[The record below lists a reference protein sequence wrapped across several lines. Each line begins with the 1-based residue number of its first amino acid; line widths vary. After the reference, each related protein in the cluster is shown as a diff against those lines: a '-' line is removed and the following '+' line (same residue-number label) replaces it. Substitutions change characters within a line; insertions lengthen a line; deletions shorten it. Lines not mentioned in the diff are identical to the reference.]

1 MHFDYRLWGFT
12 RGVRGRIYFA
22 VLIGVLATTLGVARL
37 ALLGWLIGL
46 VFEGRSVTTL
56 VLPLFVTACVMVLRG
71 VFEHWRTLVAHQTA
85 AIVQKTLRRQ
95 LYDQIVTLGPG
106 YTGRQR
112 SGELVLSLVDGVEQ
126 LETYFGQ
133 YLPQLLVSAI
143 SPVLIFA
150 FVAFLDLPVALTL
163 FIAALIALAAPAL
176 WHQFDTKKSQERQ
189 DAYAVFASEFL
200 DAVQGL
206 ATLKAFGQSRP
217 RADLLADKAR
227 DVFRTTMWV
236 LATNSLARG
245 ITDTA
250 IAVGAAFALGLG
262 AHRVASEQMELTAL
276 LIILMMGVEIFRPM
290 RDLRTVLHQGM
301 VGLSAAQGIY
311 RILDAQPPIVEK
323 TNAIKPLDPQ
333 PTISFESVRFSYPE
347 QRHSVH
353 DQLDLSI
360 VPGERVGIVGT
371 SGCGKSTI
379 VRLLLRFYDPDQGT
393 VRLGGYD
400 IKDLSLAALRQQIS
414 VVNQDTFLFHGT
426 IGENIR
432 LGKPA
437 ATDAEVTA
445 AAKSANIHEFV
456 SGLPQAYDSLIG
468 EKGIKLSG
476 GQRQR
481 VAIARALLR
490 DSPILI
496 LDEALSAVD
505 AENEAFIQQALD
517 GLMKGRTTL
526 VLAHRLSSIINC
538 DRILV
543 LDQGRIAESGSHN
556 QLMASNG
563 IYAELMS
570 EQAHEADRGRP
581 EEQASS
587 EIELSPSPQQDLTED
602 ISSVPTEGIIKA
614 EGLNWRQVVTIL
626 MGHIMPWKG
635 RLTLTFIFGVLRV
648 VAFIGVG
655 ALSALIVLA
664 LKNHAPYTHYLI
676 GLAVVAP
683 LSGVLHWLES
693 WIAHDMAFRLLAEM
707 RVGVFRKLDQLAP
720 AYLAR
725 RRTGDLMGIATQDV
739 ELVEYFFA
747 HTVAPAFVAVLG
759 PVVVV
764 FILGTANAWIAATL
778 VPFLLAVGL
787 SPFLMRGSVDR
798 LGSRSREAAGELAAH
813 AIDSVQGLGEI
824 VSYQQENSRGNQF
837 DALGEHHISL
847 RLPFFGQLTL
857 QHTLL
862 EVFTGLGG
870 LAVVTTGA
878 FLVSTQSV
886 NAGLLPLLTILAMAA
901 FLPISEIAQVGRQLA
916 DTMGATRRVYALE
929 NEPILVVDGPGAQE
943 SENSAAIT
951 LSSVNFSYPGR
962 PRRVLADV
970 SFTIPAGKTVALV
983 GPSGAGKTTLAQ
995 LLMRFWDPSDGV
1007 VTLGATDLRDY
1018 QLDDLRSRI
1027 ALVAQDTYLFN
1038 NSLRENILIAKP
1050 TASDSELAQAVELAA
1065 LSELVKS
1072 LPQGLDTPVGERGTS
1087 LSGGQRQRVAI
1098 ARAFLKDAPVLI
1110 LDEATSHLDALSEQG
1125 VRKALDQL
1133 KADRTTIIIA
1143 HRLSTIRDADM
1154 IVVLEDGQV
1163 VETGTHADLLNNRHL
1178 YARLVSHQLG
1188 GARAT
1193 QALST

>member
-12 RGVRGRIYFA
+12 RGVRGRIFFA
-22 VLIGVLATTLGVARL
+22 VLIGVLATALGVARL

-46 VFEGRSVTTL
+46 VFQGHNVTAL
-56 VLPLFVTACVMVLRG
+56 FFPLLVTACVMILRG
-71 VFEHWRTLVAHQTA
+71 IFEHWRTLVAHKTA
-85 AIVQKTLRRQ
+85 SIVQKMLRRR
-95 LYDQIVTLGPG
+95 LYDQIVALGPG
-106 YTGRQR
+106 YAGRQR

-143 SPVLIFA
+143 TPVLIFA

-163 FIAALIALAAPAL
+163 LIAAVIALAAPAL

-311 RILDAQPPIVEK
+311 RILDAQAPIVEK

-333 PTISFESVRFSYPE
+333 PTISFESVHFSYPE

-437 ATDAEVTA
+437 ATDAEVTD

-526 VLAHRLSSIINC
+526 VLAHRLSSVINC

-543 LDQGRIAESGSHN
+543 LDQGRIAESGSHS

-570 EQAHEADRGRP
+570 EQAHEADWGQS

-587 EIELSPSPQQDLTED
+587 EIELSPSPQQDLTEE
-602 ISSVPTEGIIKA
+602 ISNELTEGIIKA
-614 EGLNWRQVVTIL
+614 EGLNWRQVVKIL

-720 AYLAR
+720 AYLVR
-725 RRTGDLMGIATQDV
+725 RRTGDLMGLATQDV

-764 FILGTANAWIAATL
+764 FILGTANAWIAAAL

-824 VSYQQENSRGNQF
+824 VSYQQEDSRGNQF
-837 DALGEHHISL
+837 DELGERHISL

-878 FLVSTQSV
+878 FLAGTQAIDSGV
-886 NAGLLPLLTILAMAA
+886 LPLLTILAMAA
-901 FLPISEIAQVGRQLA
+901 FLPVSEIAQVGRQLA
-916 DTMGATRRVYALE
+916 DTLGATRRVYALE
-929 NEPILVVDGPGAQE
+929 NEPVPVIDGPGVQK
-943 SENSAAIT
+943 SVNSAAIT
-951 LSSVNFSYPGR
+951 LSSACFSYPGR
-962 PRRVLADV
+962 PRQVLADV
-970 SFTIPAGKTVALV
+970 GFTIPAGKTIALV

-995 LLMRFWDPSDGV
+995 LLMRFWDPTEGII
-1007 VTLGATDLRDY
+1007 TLGGTDLRDY
-1018 QLDDLRSRI
+1018 HLDDLRARI

-1050 TASDSELAQAVELAA
+1050 TASDTELAQAVELAA
-1065 LSELVKS
+1065 LSDLVKS
-1072 LPQGLDTPVGERGTS
+1072 LPQGLNTPVGERGTS

-1110 LDEATSHLDALSEQG
+1110 LDEATSHLDAISEQG

-1133 KADRTTIIIA
+1133 KTDRTTIIIA

-1163 VETGTHADLLNNRHL
+1163 VETGTHEDLLNNRRL

>member
-12 RGVRGRIYFA
+12 RGVRGRIFFA
-22 VLIGVLATTLGVARL
+22 VLIGVLATALGVARL

-46 VFEGRSVTTL
+46 VFQGHDVTSL
-56 VLPLFVTACVMVLRG
+56 VFPLLVTACVMILRG
-71 VFEHWRTLVAHQTA
+71 IFEHWRTLVAHKTA
-85 AIVQKTLRRQ
+85 SIVQKMLRRR

-106 YTGRQR
+106 YAGRQR

-143 SPVLIFA
+143 TPVLIFA

-163 FIAALIALAAPAL
+163 LIAAVIALAAPAL
-176 WHQFDTKKSQERQ
+176 WHQFDTQKSRERQ

-250 IAVGAAFALGLG
+250 IAVGAAVALGLG

-323 TNAIKPLDPQ
+323 SNAITPVDPQ
-333 PTISFESVRFSYPE
+333 PTIAFESVRFSYPE
-347 QRHSVH
+347 QQHTVH
-353 DQLDLSI
+353 DQLDISI
-360 VPGERVGIVGT
+360 VPGERVGVVGA

-379 VRLLLRFYDPDQGT
+379 VRLLLRFYDPNQGT
-393 VRLGGYD
+393 VKLGGYD

-432 LGKPA
+432 LGRPD
-437 ATDAEVTA
+437 ATDAEVTN
-445 AAKSANIHEFV
+445 AAKSANIHEFI

-517 GLMKGRTTL
+517 RLMKGRTTL
-526 VLAHRLSSIINC
+526 VLAHRLSSVINC

-543 LDQGRIAESGSHN
+543 LEQGRVAESGNHS

-570 EQAHEADRGRP
+570 EQAREADWEQP
-581 EEQASS
+581 EMKESLD
-587 EIELSPSPQQDLTED
+587 IDVSPSSSHDVVEDL
-602 ISSVPTEGIIKA
+602 SSVPTEGIIKA
-614 EGLNWRQVVTIL
+614 EGLNWRQVVKIL

-664 LKNHAPYTHYLI
+664 LKNNTPYTHYLV

-693 WIAHDMAFRLLAEM
+693 WIAHDMAFRLLAEI
-707 RVGVFRKLDQLAP
+707 RISVFRKLDQLAP
-720 AYLAR
+720 AYLVR

-764 FILGTANAWIAATL
+764 FILGTANGWIAAAL

-787 SPFLMRGSVDR
+787 SPFLMRGSVDY

-824 VSYQQENSRGNQF
+824 VSYQQEDSRGNQF
-837 DALGEHHISL
+837 DELGQHHISL

-862 EVFTGLGG
+862 EIFTGLGG

-878 FLVSTQSV
+878 FLAGTQAIDSGV
-886 NAGLLPLLTILAMAA
+886 LPLLTILAMAA
-901 FLPISEIAQVGRQLA
+901 FLPVSEIAQVGRQLA
-916 DTMGATRRVYALE
+916 DTLGATRRVYALE
-929 NEPILVVDGPGAQE
+929 NEPVPVVDGAGAQE

-951 LSSVNFSYPGR
+951 LSSACFSYPGR
-962 PRRVLADV
+962 PRQVLADV
-970 SFTIPAGKTVALV
+970 GFTIPAGKTVALV

-995 LLMRFWDPSDGV
+995 LLMRFWDPTDGV
-1007 VTLGATDLRDY
+1007 ITLGGTDLRDY
-1018 QLDDLRSRI
+1018 RLDDLRARI

-1050 TASDSELAQAVELAA
+1050 SASESELAQAVELAA
-1065 LSELVKS
+1065 LSDLVKS
-1072 LPQGLDTPVGERGTS
+1072 LPHGLNTPVGERGTS

-1110 LDEATSHLDALSEQG
+1110 LDEATSHLDAISEQG

-1163 VETGTHADLLNNRHL
+1163 VETGTHDDLLNNGHL

>member
-12 RGVRGRIYFA
+12 HGVRGRIFFA
-22 VLIGVLATTLGVARL
+22 VLIGVLATALGVARL

-56 VLPLFVTACVMVLRG
+56 VFPLLVTACVMVLRG
-71 VFEHWRTLVAHQTA
+71 IFEHWRTLVAHKTA
-85 AIVQKTLRRQ
+85 SIVQKMLRRR

-106 YTGRQR
+106 YAGRQR

-133 YLPQLLVSAI
+133 YLPQLLVSGI
-143 SPVLIFA
+143 TPVLIFA

-163 FIAALIALAAPAL
+163 LIAAVIALAAPAL

-250 IAVGAAFALGLG
+250 IAVGAAVALGLG

-323 TNAIKPLDPQ
+323 SNAIEPVDSQ
-333 PTISFESVRFSYPE
+333 PSISFESVRFSYPE
-347 QRHSVH
+347 QQHCVH

-360 VPGERVGIVGT
+360 VPGERVGVVGA

-393 VRLGGYD
+393 VKLGGHD

-414 VVNQDTFLFHGT
+414 VVNQDTFLFHGS

-432 LGKPA
+432 LGRPD
-437 ATDAEVTA
+437 ATDAEVTN

-456 SGLPQAYDSLIG
+456 SSLPQAYDSLIG

-517 GLMKGRTTL
+517 RLMKGRTTL
-526 VLAHRLSSIINC
+526 VLAHRLSSVINC

-543 LDQGRIAESGSHN
+543 LDQGRVAESGNHG
-556 QLMASNG
+556 QLMANNG
-563 IYAELMS
+563 IYSELMS
-570 EQAHEADRGRP
+570 EQAREADREQS
-581 EEQASS
+581 EEKASS
-587 EIELSPSPQQDLTED
+587 EIAASSLPPQDVAED
-602 ISSVPTEGIIKA
+602 INSVPTEGIIKA
-614 EGLNWRQVVTIL
+614 EGLNWRQVVKIL

-648 VAFIGVG
+648 VTFIGVG

-676 GLAVVAP
+676 GLAIVAP
-683 LSGVLHWLES
+683 LSGILHWLES

-707 RVGVFRKLDQLAP
+707 RISVFRKLDQLAP
-720 AYLAR
+720 AYLVR

-764 FILGTANAWIAATL
+764 FILATANGWMAAAL

-787 SPFLMRGSVDR
+787 SPFLMRSSVDR

-824 VSYQQENSRGNQF
+824 VSYQQEDSRGNQF
-837 DALGEHHISL
+837 DGLGERHISL

-862 EVFTGLGG
+862 EIFTGLGG

-878 FLVSTQSV
+878 FLAGTQAIDSGV
-886 NAGLLPLLTILAMAA
+886 LPLLTILAMAA
-901 FLPISEIAQVGRQLA
+901 FLPVSEIAQVGRQLA
-916 DTMGATRRVYALE
+916 DTLGATRRVYALE
-929 NEPILVVDGPGAQE
+929 NEPVPVIDGPGAPE

-951 LSSVNFSYPGR
+951 LSSASFSYPGR
-962 PRRVLADV
+962 PRQVLADV
-970 SFTIPAGKTVALV
+970 GFTIPAGKTVALV

-995 LLMRFWDPSDGV
+995 LLMRFWDPTDGV
-1007 VTLGATDLRDY
+1007 ITLGGTDLRDY
-1018 QLDDLRSRI
+1018 HLDDLRARI

-1050 TASDSELAQAVELAA
+1050 DASETELAQAVELAA
-1065 LSELVKS
+1065 LSDLVKS
-1072 LPQGLDTPVGERGTS
+1072 LPRGLNTPVGERGTS

-1110 LDEATSHLDALSEQG
+1110 LDEATSHLDAISEQG

-1143 HRLSTIRDADM
+1143 HRLSTIRNADM
-1154 IVVLEDGQV
+1154 IVVLQDGQV
-1163 VETGTHADLLNNRHL
+1163 VETGTHTDLLNNQHL

>member
-12 RGVRGRIYFA
+12 RGVRGRIFFA
-22 VLIGVLATTLGVARL
+22 VLIGVLATALGVARL

-46 VFEGRSVTTL
+46 VFEGHSVTTL
-56 VLPLFVTACVMVLRG
+56 VFPLLVTACVMILRG
-71 VFEHWRTLVAHQTA
+71 IFEHWRTLVAHKTA
-85 AIVQKTLRRQ
+85 SIVQKMLRRR

-106 YTGRQR
+106 YAGRQR

-133 YLPQLLVSAI
+133 YLPQLLVSGI
-143 SPVLIFA
+143 TPVLIFA

-163 FIAALIALAAPAL
+163 LIAAVIALAAPAL

-250 IAVGAAFALGLG
+250 IAVGAAVALGLG

-311 RILDAQPPIVEK
+311 RILDTHPPIVEK
-323 TNAIKPLDPQ
+323 SDAIEPVDPQ

-347 QRHSVH
+347 QQHCVH

-360 VPGERVGIVGT
+360 VPGERVGVVGA

-393 VRLGGYD
+393 VKLGGHD

-414 VVNQDTFLFHGT
+414 VVNQDTFLFHGS

-432 LGKPA
+432 LGRPD
-437 ATDAEVTA
+437 ATDAEVTN

-517 GLMKGRTTL
+517 RLMEGRTTL

-543 LDQGRIAESGSHN
+543 LDQGRVAESGNHN

-563 IYAELMS
+563 IYSELMS
-570 EQAHEADRGRP
+570 EQAGEADREQP
-581 EEQASS
+581 EEKASS
-587 EIELSPSPQQDLTED
+587 EIAASSLPPQDVAED
-602 ISSVPTEGIIKA
+602 INSVPTEGIIKA
-614 EGLNWRQVVTIL
+614 EGLNWRQVVNIL

-648 VAFIGVG
+648 VTFIGVG

-676 GLAVVAP
+676 GLAIVAP
-683 LSGVLHWLES
+683 LSGILHWLES

-707 RVGVFRKLDQLAP
+707 RISVFRKLDQLAP
-720 AYLAR
+720 AYLVR

-764 FILGTANAWIAATL
+764 FILATANGWMAAAL

-787 SPFLMRGSVDR
+787 SPFLMRSSVDR

-824 VSYQQENSRGNQF
+824 VSYQQEDSRGNQF
-837 DALGEHHISL
+837 DGLGERHISL

-862 EVFTGLGG
+862 EIFTGLGG

-878 FLVSTQSV
+878 FLAGTQAIDSGV
-886 NAGLLPLLTILAMAA
+886 LPLLTILAMAA
-901 FLPISEIAQVGRQLA
+901 FLPVSEIAQVGRQLA
-916 DTMGATRRVYALE
+916 DTLGATRRVYALE
-929 NEPILVVDGPGAQE
+929 NEPVPVIDGPGAPE

-951 LSSVNFSYPGR
+951 LSSACFSYPGR
-962 PRRVLADV
+962 PRQVLADV
-970 SFTIPAGKTVALV
+970 GFTIPAGKTVALV

-995 LLMRFWDPSDGV
+995 LLMRFWDPTEGII
-1007 VTLGATDLRDY
+1007 TLGGTDLRDY
-1018 QLDDLRSRI
+1018 HLDDLRARI

-1050 TASDSELAQAVELAA
+1050 DASETELAQAVELAA
-1065 LSELVKS
+1065 LSDLVKS
-1072 LPQGLDTPVGERGTS
+1072 LPQGLNTPVGERGTS

-1110 LDEATSHLDALSEQG
+1110 LDEATSHLDAISEQG

-1154 IVVLEDGQV
+1154 IVVLQDGQV
-1163 VETGTHADLLNNRHL
+1163 VETGTHTDLLNNQHL